1 MKKEPMIPVE
11 RIEQSIY
18 LMRGLKVMLDRDLAA
33 LYGIETRVLNQ
44 AVTRNIRRFPD
55 DFMFVLDRQEF
66 ANLTSQSVISSS
78 WGGLRHA
85 PMAFTEQGVAMLATV
100 LNSKRAI
107 DVNIAIMRT
116 FVNCVRCS
124 TAMSSLQRNWLNLRR
139 NTTASSASCEH
150 K

>member
-1 MKKEPMIPVE
+1 MI
-11 RIEQSIY
+11 
-18 LMRGLKVMLDRDLAA
+18 RGLKVVLDRDLAA
-33 LYGIETRVLNQ
+33 LYGVETQALRQ
-44 AVTRNIRRFPD
+44 AVRRNADRFPD
-55 DFMFVLDRQEF
+55 AFMFVLDRQEF

-116 FVNCVRCS
+116 FVK
-124 TAMSSLQRNWLNLRR
+124 LRQMLDSHAR
-139 NTTASSASCEH
+139 LAKKLAELEAKYNGQFRIV
-150 K
+150 